1 MASLLAVLED
11 KRQKL
16 EDERSELIQ
25 KAEVTKDFGTLV
37 ADGSE
42 KTIRER
48 VAEIDGELPDVVRDR
63 DLAAAERKRIV
74 TAAVAYTEGDS
85 SGELKEGLMTALGQ
99 GRQMIALPSQQFLGA
114 TEWNDY
120 LAKIAPGGRQITDSV
135 AIESPKIPIEGSSLT
150 WLRKG
155 AEVITGGSS
164 TSQGAL
170 MVNDRLPIVDA
181 FYQRPITL
189 LDLFATGTTDADVVE
204 YVRLTSYTNGAA
216 SVPEATHI
224 DGTDESPSMASHK
237 PWAQMALAKITEA
250 VVTIAV
256 GIPATRRALTNPGQ
270 MRQLID
276 DALRYDL
283 KLEVE
288 RQAVE
293 GTGSGDEEFEGFAT
307 VSNTQDQAFDTN
319 IVLTLRKAITKV
331 RINGRTTANGIAMN
345 PTDVDDLYAE
355 ALTSE
360 APGMA
365 AILLQLANGTLHG
378 KPIVESEAIDAGS
391 AWAAD
396 FKKAF
401 LLDREQ
407 ATIQATSGYMDFFM
421 RNLVAILGEQRA
433 VFGVV
438 RPKAFCQVDL
448 GS

>member
-1 MASLLAVLED
+1 M
-11 KRQKL
+11 
-16 EDERSELIQ
+16 
-25 KAEVTKDFGTLV
+25 
-37 ADGSE
+37 
-42 KTIRER
+42 
-48 VAEIDGELPDVVRDR
+48 P
-63 DLAAAERKRIV
+63 
-74 TAAVAYTEGDS
+74 
-85 SGELKEGLMTALGQ
+85 
-99 GRQMIALPSQQFLGA
+99 
-114 TEWNDY
+114 
-120 LAKIAPGGRQITDSV
+120 
-135 AIESPKIPIEGSSLT
+135 

-155 AEVITGGSS
+155 AEVITGGSQ

-170 MVNDRLPIVDA
+170 MVNDRLPIVDN
-181 FYQRPITL
+181 FTQRPIAL

-204 YVRLTSYTNGAA
+204 YVRRTSYTPGAK

-224 DGTDESPSMASHK
+224 DAADETPANASHK

-250 VVTIAV
+250 VITIAV

-276 DALRYDL
+276 DDLRYDL
-283 KLEVE
+283 KLETE

-293 GTGSGDEEFEGFAT
+293 GAGSGDEEFEGFAT
-307 VSNTQDQAFDTN
+307 VANTQDQAFDTN

-331 RINGRTTANGIAMN
+331 RINGRATANGIAMY
-345 PTDVDDLYAE
+345 PTDIDRLYEE
-355 ALTSE
+355 ALTST

-365 AILLQLANGTLHG
+365 AILIQLANGTLHG
-378 KPIVESEAIDAGS
+378 KPLVESEAIAEGS
-391 AWAAD
+391 PWVAD

-407 ATIQATSGYMDFFM
+407 ATIQATTGYMDFFM

-438 RPKAFCQVDL
+438 RPQAFCNVDL